1 MLNLCIV
8 ETYSH
13 IFHSLPVVL
22 QLKRA
27 YRELARQL
35 HPDKTGGDAA
45 LAEQMKELNT
55 AYEVSL
61 TIDGIALLTL
71 YPILPVSY
79 VSITYI

>member
-13 IFHSLPVVL
+13 TFHSLPVAL
-22 QLKRA
+22 QVKRA

-45 LAEQMKELNT
+45 LAEHFKEVNS

-71 YPILPVSY
+71 YPILSVSY